1 MINFEKQ
8 KRYVLSILNK
18 IKNFFNSLELSDL
31 LVGFVRVH
39 RWTIFILIFLAS
51 LWVLLMVTNVRNI
64 NSLLVEIR
72 ALEKKSKQI
81 ENQNERYIYE
91 IVKLQSAE
99 RIIKIAEEQLNMEQ
113 SPKAPDI
120 LK

>member
-1 MINFEKQ
+1 MSFI
-8 KRYVLSILNK
+8 SK
-18 IKNFFNSLELSDL
+18 IKDFFKSLELSNI
-31 LVGFVRVH
+31 LVEFVRVH
-39 RWTIFILIFLAS
+39 RWTIFILIFLIS
-51 LWVLLMVTNVRNI
+51 IWFILLVSNVRNI
-64 NSLLVEIR
+64 NAVLVDIR
-72 ALEKKSKQI
+72 NLEKQSKELQ
-81 ENQNERYIYE
+81 NVNERYMYE